1 VHGDPDV
8 DYERGS
14 YVMGKSRDIST
25 FGNLGTGPAPRGG
38 FTGSVPNRSRT
49 RVAAASVPNDP
60 RTADVTSGDGM
71 GARYVGT
78 GRKPR
83 AAPNAPNVA
92 RDPPPAQPMKASDW
106 GTLAGQNH
114 TANALRPALTDVA
127 ARRRR
132 NNRTI

>member
-1 VHGDPDV
+1 
-8 DYERGS
+8 
-14 YVMGKSRDIST
+14 MGTKSRDIST
-25 FGNLGTGPAPRGG
+25 VGNLGTGPAPRGG

-49 RVAAASVPNDP
+49 RVAAANVPNDP
-60 RTADVTSGDGM
+60 RGLSPTSGDGM
-71 GARYVGT
+71 GARYID
-78 GRKPR
+78 PR
-83 AAPNAPNVA
+83 RGPRSAPNAPNVE

-106 GTLAGQNH
+106 GTLAGQNY